1 MGSRS
6 DALGDRMKD
15 YERRETDHRLMN
27 FAPVV
32 ARMDGRGFS
41 KWTAG
46 LQRPY
51 DENLSRV
58 MVEVTRRLVAET
70 GARIGYTQSDEITL
84 VLLVDEIGQT
94 MMFDGKAQKL
104 CSVLASMTTSFFMIE
119 CMERG
124 GDELARR
131 AMRAPQFD
139 ARVFQVPN
147 KGEAANAVLWR
158 ELDATKNAVSMAA
171 RAFFGHSELQ
181 GKSGPQMQEMMFQKA
196 GTNFADYP
204 SFFKRGTFL
213 QARSRLEALPQDV
226 LDRMGLD
233 ATHAEQATVV
243 RRSIEALDMPR
254 FSKVVNREAVIFEG
268 AEPLTQLEAE
278 AEA

>member
-1 MGSRS
+1 MGSKGDS
-6 DALGDRMKD
+6 LGDRMKG
-15 YERRETDHRLMN
+15 YERRETEHRFMN

-41 KWTAG
+41 RWTAG
-46 LQRPY
+46 LRRPY
-51 DENLSRV
+51 DENLSNV

-119 CMERG
+119 CLEHG
-124 GDELARR
+124 GEELAKR
-131 AMRAPQFD
+131 ALKAPQFD

-147 KGEAANAVLWR
+147 RGEAANAVLWR

-171 RAFFGHSELQ
+171 RSFYEHAELQ
-181 GKSGPQMQEMMFQKA
+181 GKSGPQMQELMFQK
-196 GTNFADYP
+196 GQNFNDYP
-204 SFFKRGTFL
+204 AFFKRGTFL
-213 QARSRLEALPQDV
+213 QTRSRVETLPQDV
-226 LDRMGLD
+226 LERMGLD
-233 ATHAEQATVV
+233 SAHAEQATVV
-243 RRSIEALDMPR
+243 RRSVERLDMPR
-254 FSKVVNREAVIFEG
+254 FSKVLNREQVIFEG
-268 AEPLTQLEAE
+268 AEPVLQEEAD
-278 AEA
+278 AA

>member
-1 MGSRS
+1 MASKS
-6 DALGDRMKD
+6 DALGDRIKL
-15 YERRETDHRLMN
+15 YERRETDHRFMN

-46 LQRPY
+46 LARPF
-51 DENLSRV
+51 DENLSNA

-104 CSVLASMTTSFFMIE
+104 CSVLAAMTTSFFMIE
-119 CMERG
+119 CLERG
-124 GDELARR
+124 GEELARR

-147 KGEAANAVLWR
+147 RGEAANAVLWR
-158 ELDATKNAVSMAA
+158 EMDATKNAVSMSA
-171 RAFFGHSELQ
+171 RSFYEHSELQ
-181 GKSGPQMQEMMFQKA
+181 GKSGPQMQEMMFQK
-196 GTNFADYP
+196 GQNFNDYP
-204 SFFKRGTFL
+204 AFFKRGTFL
-213 QARSRLEALPQDV
+213 QARTRNETLPQEV

-233 ATHAEQATVV
+233 AGHAEQATVV
-243 RRSIEALDMPR
+243 RRSIERIEMPR
-254 FSKVVNREAVIFEG
+254 FSKVVNRVEVIFDG
-268 AEPLTQLEAE
+268 AEPLLQEEAE
-278 AEA
+278 AA

>member
-1 MGSRS
+1 MASKS
-6 DALGDRMKD
+6 DALGDRMKA
-15 YERRETDHRLMN
+15 YERRETDHRFMN

-46 LQRPY
+46 LARPF
-51 DENLSRV
+51 DENLSNV

-104 CSVLASMTTSFFMIE
+104 CSVLAAMTTSFFMIE
-119 CMERG
+119 CLERG

-147 KGEAANAVLWR
+147 RGEAANAVLWR
-158 ELDATKNAVSMAA
+158 EMDATKNAVSMSA
-171 RAFFGHSELQ
+171 RAFYEHSELQ
-181 GKSGPQMQEMMFQKA
+181 GKSGPQMQEMMFQK
-196 GTNFADYP
+196 GQNFNDYP
-204 SFFKRGTFL
+204 AFFKRGTFL
-213 QARSRLEALPQDV
+213 QARTRTETLPQDV
-226 LDRMGLD
+226 LERMGLD

-243 RRSIEALDMPR
+243 RRSIERLEMPR
-254 FSKVVNREAVIFEG
+254 FSKVLNRDEVIFEG
-268 AEPLTQLEAE
+268 ADPVLEEAE
-278 AEA
+278 GA